1 MSACEIGSIQTSL
14 TSRGV
19 KSGSVVNMKGD
30 CRTRSRQALDAAV
43 AIREVVFASDFQA
56 NLKLGT
62 VPVNNGGAAHAVD
75 ATTRLVAAMGGNLLS
90 KQCNVKRASMTF
102 N

>member
-1 MSACEIGSIQTSL
+1 MRSNLIETVL

-30 CRTRSRQALDAAV
+30 CRTRSRQALAVAV
-43 AIREVVFASDFQA
+43 AIREVVFALDFQA

-62 VPVNNGGAAHAVD
+62 Y
-75 ATTRLVAAMGGNLLS
+75 
-90 KQCNVKRASMTF
+90 Q
-102 N
+102 